1 MIIYT
6 TQTYVAVLKLL
17 SFPLYISWRH

>member
-1 MIIYT
+1 MIIHT